1 MGFRWQAMRF
11 AQSLGLTGVVD
22 NLWDGR
28 VEMEVQGEEDMIW
41 KLMKTLNN
49 QLYIRIDDVD
59 VEDIPLKKGESG
71 FRVKGY

>member
-59 VEDIPLKKGESG
+59 VEDIPLKKGENG